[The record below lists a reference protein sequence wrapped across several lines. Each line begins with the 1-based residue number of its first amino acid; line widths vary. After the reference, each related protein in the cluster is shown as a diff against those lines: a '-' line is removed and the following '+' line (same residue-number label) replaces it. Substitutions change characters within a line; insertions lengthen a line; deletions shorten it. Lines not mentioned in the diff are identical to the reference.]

1 MSVGEFGRI
10 ARYATIR
17 QKGAS
22 MNLNLWFKQTN
33 SVAVTLLTLFASCI
47 SGAGVAA
54 DATGTQPSDA
64 AKAADFPSLVRAI
77 KGRWSVVE
85 ARDNN
90 VGASKTPPQGEQI
103 WRLGLGGSVLME
115 EEQIPSEHGVQYVLA
130 LHWWDNETHSL
141 KGMLCNSSGSGACNV
156 DSYYRSKLSWDGKQ
170 LTVNLVFSQGQKM
183 MLWHEVYKD
192 FTPNSFNQTGD
203 IGEVGGPLQ
212 RVINMHATR
221 VGTD

>member
-1 MSVGEFGRI
+1 
-10 ARYATIR
+10 
-17 QKGAS
+17 
-22 MNLNLWFKQTN
+22 MNSNFWLQQRN
-33 SVAVTLLTLFASCI
+33 SVSVALLTLSASWL

-54 DATGTQPSDA
+54 DASGAQLPDTA
-64 AKAADFPSLVRAI
+64 IVADFPSLVQAI
-77 KGRWSVVE
+77 KGRWSVMEV
-85 ARDNN
+85 RDK
-90 VGASKTPPQGEQI
+90 GAKTSPPGEQI

-115 EEQIPSEHGVQYVLA
+115 EERIPSEQGVQYVLA

-141 KGMLCNSSGSGACNV
+141 KGMLCNNSGSGACNV

-212 RVINMHATR
+212 RVVNLHATR
-221 VGTD
+221 VSTD

>member
-1 MSVGEFGRI
+1 MLRNAQMKLVVPFGLDAKLVRS
-10 ARYATIR
+10 RYAPTVPAR
-17 QKGAS
+17 R
-22 MNLNLWFKQTN
+22 
-33 SVAVTLLTLFASCI
+33 VAVALLILLASCL

-54 DATGTQPSDA
+54 DAPGAQPSDTA
-64 AKAADFPSLVRAI
+64 MAADFPSLVRAI

-85 ARDNN
+85 LRDNK
-90 VGASKTPPQGEQI
+90 GASKTPPPGEQI

-115 EEQIPSEHGVQYVLA
+115 EERIPSEQGVQYVLA
-130 LHWWDNETHSL
+130 LHWWDNDTHSL
-141 KGMLCNSSGSGACNV
+141 KGMLCNNSGSGACNV

-212 RVINMHATR
+212 RVVNLHATR

>member
-1 MSVGEFGRI
+1 
-10 ARYATIR
+10 
-17 QKGAS
+17 
-22 MNLNLWFKQTN
+22 MNPNLGLRQTN
-33 SVAVTLLTLFASCI
+33 SVAAVLALCVSCI
-47 SGAGVAA
+47 SGVGVAA
-54 DATGTQPSDA
+54 NTSGTPPSDTA
-64 AKAADFPSLVRAI
+64 AADFPSLVRAI

-85 ARDNN
+85 VRDDK
-90 VGASKTPPQGEQI
+90 GASKTSPQGEQI

-115 EEQIPSEHGVQYVLA
+115 EERVPSEQGVQYVLA

-141 KGMLCNSSGSGACNV
+141 KGMLCNNSGSGACNV
-156 DSYYRSKLSWDGKQ
+156 DSYYRSKLGWDGKQ

-192 FTPNSFNQTGD
+192 FTANSFNQTGD

>member
-1 MSVGEFGRI
+1 MLRNAQKKLVVPLRLDAKLVRAG
-10 ARYATIR
+10 YAATLPR
-17 QKGAS
+17 RAA
-22 MNLNLWFKQTN
+22 
-33 SVAVTLLTLFASCI
+33 VALLSLFASCL
-47 SGAGVAA
+47 SVAGVAA
-54 DATGTQPSDA
+54 DAPGAQPADTA
-64 AKAADFPSLVRAI
+64 MAADFPSLVRAI

-85 ARDNN
+85 LSENK
-90 VGASKTPPQGEQI
+90 GAKTPPPGEQI

-115 EEQIPSEHGVQYVLA
+115 EERIPSEEGPQYVLA

-141 KGMLCNSSGSGACNV
+141 KGMLCNNSGSGACNV
-156 DSYYRSKLSWDGKQ
+156 DSYFRSKLSWDGKQ

-212 RVINMHATR
+212 RIVNLRATR
-221 VGTD
+221 MRTD